1 MDFISAFWRTYDS
14 YRDMQ
19 RLEKCGTSPKA
30 YGIAIQGKKKR
41 KKRK

>member
-1 MDFISAFWRTYDS
+1 MDFIGAFWRTYSS